1 MTINIFVQ
9 PTNFFQIVQ
18 KRLRIKLQLYNI
30 EWHDAQINSFIFNH
44 LLTCDWTL
52 KVDKVFDVD
61 DDAGIDDGDGVVQLI
76 SVSTT
81 LSPEMEDIEL
91 LLTPDSWLLLFVDA
105 GGINDNGLWCWLYTE
120 DVVPLRLNAASSE
133 K

>member
-1 MTINIFVQ
+1 M
-9 PTNFFQIVQ
+9 
-18 KRLRIKLQLYNI
+18 
-30 EWHDAQINSFIFNH
+30 FNH

-61 DDAGIDDGDGVVQLI
+61 DDTGIDDGDGVVQLI

-91 LLTPDSWLLLFVDA
+91 LLTPCSWLLLFVDA

-120 DVVPLRLNAASSE
+120 DLVPLRLNAASSE